1 MITALRAIVFY
12 VGYMFALIFTSC
24 ITAPLSFFLPFTI
37 RAWLITRFNWFVL
50 VWLRITCGIRTEVEG
65 LENLPKNQQM
75 VILSNH
81 QSEWETIYL
90 QLVAQPMS
98 TVLKRELLK
107 IPFFGW
113 GLKAL
118 NPIAVDRGKPA
129 AAMKQVLKQGKAR
142 LEEGMSVLVFPEGTR
157 TEPGTRGNHKK
168 GGAMLAT
175 NSGVPVLPVAHNGG
189 EHWTSS
195 PLQKKSGT
203 IKVVFGP
210 LIQTE
215 GRHVNEV
222 HAEVTAWLESQVD
235 RLSELPA
242 PEKKAED
249 DQASASQTSSEEI
262 KSQEESSNE
271 SKAS

>member
-24 ITAPLSFFLPFTI
+24 ITAPLSYFMPFTI

-65 LENLPKNQQM
+65 LEKLPKGQQM

-142 LEEGMSVLVFPEGTR
+142 LEEGMSVLVFPEGTELNR
-157 TEPGTRGNHKK
+157 EPGGIIKK
-168 GGAMLAT
+168 VVPCWLRIPVFRFCLWPTMVASTGH
-175 NSGVPVLPVAHNGG
+175 PVL
-189 EHWTSS
+189 W
-195 PLQKKSGT
+195 
-203 IKVVFGP
+203 
-210 LIQTE
+210 
-215 GRHVNEV
+215 
-222 HAEVTAWLESQVD
+222 
-235 RLSELPA
+235 
-242 PEKKAED
+242 
-249 DQASASQTSSEEI
+249 
-262 KSQEESSNE
+262 
-271 SKAS
+271 

>member
-1 MITALRAIVFY
+1 MITALRATFFY
-12 VGYMFALIFTSC
+12 VGYIAALIFTSC
-24 ITAPLSFFLPFTI
+24 ILAPLSLLLPFKPK
-37 RAWLITRFNWFVL
+37 AWLITRFNWFVL
-50 VWLRITCGIRTEVEG
+50 IWLRLTCGIRTEVSG
-65 LENLPKNQQM
+65 LENLPKGQTM

-142 LEEGMSVLVFPEGTR
+142 LEDGMSVLVFPEGTR
-157 TEPGTRGNHKK
+157 TQPGTRGNHKK

-175 NSGVPVLPVAHNGG
+175 NSGVPILPVAHNGG

-215 GRHVNEV
+215 GRHVNDV
-222 HAEVTAWLESQVD
+222 HAEVTEWLERHVDQV
-235 RLSELPA
+235 SELPVPPGTDEQ
-242 PEKKAED
+242 PESISG
-249 DQASASQTSSEEI
+249 Q
-262 KSQEESSNE
+262 
-271 SKAS
+271 SKVS

>member
-24 ITAPLSFFLPFTI
+24 ITAPLSYFMPFTI

-65 LENLPKNQQM
+65 LEKLPKGQQM

-157 TEPGTRGNHKK
+157 TQPGTRGNHKK

-195 PLQKKSGT
+195 PLVKKSGT

-242 PEKKAED
+242 PEKKSED
-249 DQASASQTSSEEI
+249 AQASAPEASSE
-262 KSQEESSNE
+262 SNPSKQSNSE
-271 SKAS
+271 QTKAS

>member
-1 MITALRAIVFY
+1 MITALRSIIFY
-12 VGYMFALIFTSC
+12 LGYLVVLLLTSC
-24 ITAPLSFFLPFTI
+24 VFVPIGFLLPYKA

-50 VWLRITCGIRTEVEG
+50 IWLRLTCGIRTEVEG
-65 LENLPKNQQM
+65 IENLPKNQTM

-113 GLKAL
+113 GLAAL
-118 NPIAVDRGKPA
+118 KPIAVDRAKPA
-129 AAMKQVLKQGKAR
+129 AAMKQVLRQGKER
-142 LEEGMSVLVFPEGTR
+142 LEEGLSVLVSPEGTR
-157 TEPGTRGNHKK
+157 TEPGSRGSHKK
-168 GGAMLAT
+168 GGAMLAA
-175 NSGVPVLPVAHNGG
+175 NAGVPILPVAHNGG
-189 EHWTSS
+189 EHWTSRA
-195 PLQKKSGT
+195 LQKKSGA

-215 GRHVNEV
+215 GRHANEI

-235 RLSELPA
+235 RISELPA
-242 PEKKAED
+242 PISHD
-249 DQASASQTSSEEI
+249 VDASTT
-262 KSQEESSNE
+262 ND